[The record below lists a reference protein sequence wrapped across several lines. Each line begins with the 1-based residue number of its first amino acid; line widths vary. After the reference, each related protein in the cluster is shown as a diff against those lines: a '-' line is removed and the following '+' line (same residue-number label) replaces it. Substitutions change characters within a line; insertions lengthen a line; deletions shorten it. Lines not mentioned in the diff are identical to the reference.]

1 MKHLPYAKI
10 LRFCLVGAANA
21 VIYALSTSIYIVQVG
36 IGDKTASVLGFCTAV
51 PFAFLAHRSFTFSS
65 RGLARDELPRFVVT
79 QLASLL
85 TSVFAMGAAVDLLG
99 FHYSVGIFGGI
110 VLVPI
115 VTFLV
120 LNKWVFQQQST
131 TATRSISKR
140 LD

>member
-1 MKHLPYAKI
+1 MRHLPYAKI
-10 LRFCLVGAANA
+10 FRFCLVGAANA
-21 VIYALSTSIYIVQVG
+21 VIYALSTSIYIVQFG

-65 RGLARDELPRFVVT
+65 RGLARIELPRFIVI

-99 FHYSVGIFGGI
+99 LHYSAGIFGGV
-110 VLVPI
+110 VLVPV

-120 LNKWVFQQQST
+120 LNKWVFRHQAALS
-131 TATRSISKR
+131 RSLLNR
-140 LD
+140 GR